1 MYRWNRPKENKVEQS
16 MPHQKTAK
24 IFNLQG
30 ESTGKI
36 TLPTIFSKPIRPD
49 VIKRAVLAIQS
60 SRLQPQGR
68 DPMAGKRTTAE
79 SRGTGS
85 ATARVPRIKGGSGR
99 AAFAPSTVKG
109 RQPHPPRAEKKIL
122 KKIPKK
128 EAKIALFSAIAATAQ
143 KDAVTLRGHSIE
155 NVPQIPLIVDN
166 AIEGLLRAKEVEKT
180 LTRLGVIRD
189 VTRVRDS
196 RKIRAGKGKRRGR
209 KMKQA
214 VGPLIVVAENRGLM
228 NAAGNVP
235 GVEVTTVAN
244 LNTEMLAPGTHP
256 GRLTLWTNG
265 AIEELNQLYG
275 EGERAQ

>member
-1 MYRWNRPKENKVEQS
+1 MPK
-16 MPHQKTAK
+16 QKTAK
-24 IFNLQG
+24 IFDLQG

-36 TLPTIFSKPIRPD
+36 TLPSIFSTPLRPD

-68 DPMAGKRTTAE
+68 DPMAGKRTSAE

-85 ATARVPRIKGGSGR
+85 ATARIPRIKGGSQR

-122 KKIPKK
+122 KSIPKK
-128 EAKIALFSAIAATAQ
+128 EAKFALFSAIAATAQ
-143 KDAVTLRGHSIE
+143 KDTVVSRGHSIDA
-155 NVPQIPLIVDN
+155 VAGIPLIVDN
-166 AIEGLLRAKEVEKT
+166 AIEGLTRTKEVEEA
-180 LTRLGVIRD
+180 LTKLGVIGD
-189 VTRVRDS
+189 VDRVRDS
-196 RKIRAGKGKRRGR
+196 RKIRAGKGKHRGR

-214 VGPLIVVAENRGLM
+214 VGPLIVVVDNKGLA
-228 NAAGNVP
+228 NAASNVP
-235 GVEVTTVAN
+235 GVEVTTVTS

-265 AIEELNQLYG
+265 AIESLNKLYSRG
-275 EGERAQ
+275 EAA